1 MRLRM
6 ITKWSIKRRNRPFGF
21 FCTKNQLHW
30 LPLCLNVE
38 TFPKHLSH
46 FGMGKFFTPQ
56 SALCAIDEK
65 ETPGAG
71 FVLGCIHFIW
81 VLTQIL
87 CVMQLPDVSGPQ

>member
-1 MRLRM
+1 
-6 ITKWSIKRRNRPFGF
+6 
-21 FCTKNQLHW
+21 
-30 LPLCLNVE
+30 
-38 TFPKHLSH
+38 
-46 FGMGKFFTPQ
+46 MGKFFTPQ
-56 SALCAIDEK
+56 SALCAIDEM